1 MSVLIKIEYYRNYI
15 DRLNT
20 QIFYRYYMNQSKS
33 GKKKNDD
40 VKINDI
46 KINDIKINDINS
58 SSNVNI
64 TGSKSKVNVKIT
76 TKSIPETYSVLL
88 ENFNV
93 EEETKLDAEEDLF
106 NPDYARLSTKP
117 ISLKYQILWDL
128 YKKQEQSFW
137 TSEEIDFSNDYTDFM
152 KFDENVQHF
161 IKMILAFFA
170 GADAIVNNNIREQFS
185 KIKVKEAE
193 IAYGY
198 QQMMENIHGEVYAD
212 MLINIV
218 KDEKERN
225 ELINAFK
232 TVDSIKRMIGWAQKW
247 SSSGRRIGYTISA
260 FTIFEGLMFSGAF
273 ASIYWLKRTK
283 GNGIME
289 GLTQSNAFIAR
300 DEGMHTNFGTLM
312 YGYVKH
318 RLSKDDMT
326 IMMKEA
332 VDISKGFT
340 KDAIRVDLIG
350 MSVDLMN
357 QYIEYVADMLMVY
370 LGYEKIFNSL
380 NPFPFME
387 TIGMLNKDNFFEK
400 RPTEYQRSH
409 NQNNTADW
417 KFKILNDY

>member
-1 MSVLIKIEYYRNYI
+1 
-15 DRLNT
+15 
-20 QIFYRYYMNQSKS
+20 MNQSKS
-33 GKKKNDD
+33 GNKNRSHKKR
-40 VKINDI
+40 NDI
-46 KINDIKINDINS
+46 INKDKDIQKSQSNQNQISEQVNTKANIKAGTKIIDNNNDSINNDP
-58 SSNVNI
+58 
-64 TGSKSKVNVKIT
+64 
-76 TKSIPETYSVLL
+76 TKAVIYSILL
-88 ENFNV
+88 ENFNK
-93 EEETKLDAEEDLF
+93 EEEQRMDCEEDVF
-106 NPDYARLSTKP
+106 NSDYSRLATKP
-117 ISLKYQILWDL
+117 INAKYMILWDL
-128 YKKQEQSFW
+128 YKKQVASFW
-137 TSEEIDFSNDYTDFM
+137 TPEEIDFSNDYSDFM
-152 KFDENVQHF
+152 KFDENIQHF

-185 KIKVKEAE
+185 KIKIKEAE

-232 TVDSIKRMIGWAQKW
+232 TVESIKKMIEWAQKW
-247 SSSGRRIGYTISA
+247 SSSGRRIGFAIVA

-300 DEGMHTNFGTLM
+300 DEGLHTNFGTIM
-312 YGYVKH
+312 YSYVKH
-318 RLSKDDMT
+318 KLSKPDME
-326 IMMKEA
+326 IMMQEA
-332 VDISKGFT
+332 VDIAKGFT

-350 MSVDLMN
+350 MSVDQMN
-357 QYIEYVADMLMVY
+357 QYIEYIADMLMVY
-370 LGYEKIFNSL
+370 LGYKKMYNTS

-417 KFKILNDY
+417 KFKILKDY